1 MLTRCDCETQMP
13 PIMANSKDSQD
24 HKDKYFDTSV
34 KILSQEM
41 TVCNMKALIFI
52 F

>member
-1 MLTRCDCETQMP
+1 MP
-13 PIMANSKDSQD
+13 PIMANSKDGQD
-24 HKDKYFDTSV
+24 HKDIYFDTSE

-52 F
+52 FKK